1 MPTAFTAQNGAEIH
15 ESTPISVS
23 GCKPA
28 ITVVRH
34 SGNGKTATIAVS
46 VPSAGKLVAAG
57 RGLSRATGNAGGAGT
72 VTVKMTL
79 SSNEQAFLAK
89 HHGRRLK
96 VNVKLLFTPTHGSK
110 LSGSVT
116 VLIG

>member
-1 MPTAFTAQNGAEIH
+1 
-15 ESTPISVS
+15 VS

-34 SGNGKTATIAVS
+34 SVKGKTATIQVS
-46 VPSAGKLVAAG
+46 VPSAGKLVATG
-57 RGLSRATGNAGGAGT
+57 KGLSKGTAKAGGAGT

-89 HHGRRLK
+89 HKGRKLKAKIALTFIPKKGSRLK
-96 VNVKLLFTPTHGSK
+96 STT
-110 LSGSVT
+110 T
-116 VLIG
+116 VLIS

>member
-1 MPTAFTAQNGAEIH
+1 
-15 ESTPISVS
+15 V
-23 GCKPA
+23 
-28 ITVVRH
+28 
-34 SGNGKTATIAVS
+34 NGKTATIVVS
-46 VPSAGKLVAAG
+46 VPSAGKLVATG
-57 RGLSRATGNAGGAGT
+57 KGLSRATGNAGGAGT

-89 HHGRRLK
+89 HKGRRLK
-96 VNVKLLFTPTHGSK
+96 AAVKLLFTLKHGGR

>member
-1 MPTAFTAQNGAEIH
+1 MTVEGSHRHRGAVRRTCATAVLTAVL
-15 ESTPISVS
+15 TFV
-23 GCKPA
+23 
-28 ITVVRH
+28 
-34 SGNGKTATIAVS
+34 VS
-46 VPSAGKLVAAG
+46 VPAAGKLVATG
-57 RGLSRATGNAGGAGT
+57 KGLSRATGNAGGAGT

-89 HHGRRLK
+89 HKGRRLK
-96 VNVKLLFTPTHGSK
+96 VAVKLLFTPKHGGK